1 MIDYLIH
8 ELVKERFEFHG
19 NAIVVILTSLIGVIL
34 KITLPLIHLVENWI
48 FYSKKEYHPLC
59 GCGERSYTFAQKINL
74 PMNEQK
80 QVRQPLANSHMG
92 RFC

>member
-34 KITLPLIHLVENWI
+34 KITLSLIHLVENWI
-48 FYSKKEYHPLC
+48 FYYMLIGLTQQTTISCNRPLY
-59 GCGERSYTFAQKINL
+59 GTTT
-74 PMNEQK
+74 
-80 QVRQPLANSHMG
+80 VR
-92 RFC
+92 